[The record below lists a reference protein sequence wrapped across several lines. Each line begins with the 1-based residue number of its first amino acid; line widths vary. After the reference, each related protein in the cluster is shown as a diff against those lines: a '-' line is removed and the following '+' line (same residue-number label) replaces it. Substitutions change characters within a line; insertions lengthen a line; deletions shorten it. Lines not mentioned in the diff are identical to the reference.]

1 MKRLQFRHNKE
12 VFQNRTDV
20 LKYFADIVDV
30 TKTASTIFNS
40 SLYAEPLV
48 AKYLDE
54 DGNQQIILAIGVDS
68 GLTPY
73 HIIDSKEIAERLDAE
88 KEAIEAEVER
98 AKDAEKSLSGSI
110 ETEIARA
117 MEAELFLSGAVDTER
132 TERIAADAALQ
143 TQITENIAKI
153 VPVTE
158 NLGANVREEYVL
170 KNAKGE
176 ELGSHIKVYKD
187 SALVGAEVNYKGA
200 TGVTINDEGKFEFN
214 YTGEA
219 DKSVEY
225 LYLIY
230 RNEEGGLSLVALD
243 FENFL
248 MENEEG
254 LGIKIVDHK
263 ITINIKAGDKYLK
276 VSEDGLQTINIDE
289 AIKTSVDTL
298 SEEINAKVDAE
309 IERSTAADE
318 YISGLT
324 AEFSAATVSEF
335 ILVNSALTIETERAI
350 AAELSLSGAIDTERA
365 ERINKDKEIDSEIS
379 GIKAFNNTLNNKVDV
394 EITRSIN
401 EDENF
406 RLHLDH
412 LSADINTEIS
422 NRELANE
429 SIRAEFAAGDAALGS
444 RIDTEAEIR
453 SAADNAL
460 SERVDDEAEI
470 RRADDALLTSTING
484 VSERLAAVEADYLV
498 YQDKADVLL
507 AVSGAHNTAIE
518 AVNAAA
524 SAQTTADEAKAKIEG
539 FMAAAEIGGAAIDTL
554 IEIQNYI
561 KSDGTAASEMLDAIA
576 ENKSAIAAESE
587 RAKGAEKTL
596 DDNIKAETSARVE
609 AINILSGALTTE
621 ITRAMGAES
630 VNATSI
636 ANEVTRATNV
646 ESSLQ
651 TALTTEINN
660 RESAD
665 NAIRGDFAAAD
676 ESLKTRIAAEE
687 LARQTSYDALNT
699 RIDNE
704 ATNRASAVAAL
715 TTEITNGD
723 KAVRESYEAADA
735 VLQQAIQAE
744 TQNREAADVALQQAI
759 QAETKN
765 REDAD
770 ATLLSAIQAET
781 KNREDADTNL
791 VNQINQ
797 EVSARTQDVLS
808 INTKLTALEGV
819 DASLDTKVNTLSASI
834 LTEINTV
841 KNAVMGEI
849 TSAFTIDDAKVLE
862 ASKIYADDAVKVAV
876 DDINA
881 KKVNDV
887 SYDNGNKKIYL
898 TFADGTLSNGFDA
911 SEFVVDGMLS
921 GVTFDNNAN
930 TIKFVWNTTAGIEE
944 IIVPLDKFVDQYAV
958 SVDSVSFLKISDDNQ
973 ISAIVDNA
981 DGFINTLASTN
992 YVQSIVEGAQQIL
1005 SSNTYNALIVERE
1018 YVNAASG
1025 NIETTLISKTDALN
1039 NALIAEREYVNT
1051 VSGKIET
1058 TLITKTDALNN
1069 ALIAEREYVN
1079 TVSGKIETTLITKTD
1094 ALNNALSAVSSNVN
1108 IISGSVKELSGSVV
1122 NTVSAHTADINRL
1135 SGDVVS
1141 YVNTTTSGI
1150 SYNVNL
1156 LSGNTF
1162 AAITALTE
1170 STSKGL
1176 ADLSGNVLTYVNN
1189 EDTKIISA
1197 ITKNEAAIAVLNADK
1212 KTEGSVLYRIENEF
1226 EKSLITDGV
1235 PVTAVSP
1242 EEANKVHSLIRQITV
1257 NGEMRYYAMSDATEM
1272 FYVKPRATETAPIE
1286 TVNLN
1291 DYITT
1296 LKTEN
1301 INLDA
1306 RVKVLEEKLNGFAGN
1321 MEQTMKDLIKSYLV
1335 GTENEIKITETDDK
1349 LTIGFDDNAIFGE
1362 I

>member
-1 MKRLQFRHNKE
+1 MKRLQFRHNNE

-30 TKTASTIFNS
+30 TNTASTIFKS

-73 HIIDSKEIAERLDAE
+73 HIIDSKEIAERLDAN

-214 YTGEA
+214 YSGEA

-289 AIKTSVDTL
+289 AIKTAVDTL
-298 SEEINAKVDAE
+298 SDELHNKIDAE
-309 IERSTAADE
+309 IERSVAADE
-318 YISGLT
+318 FISGVT
-324 AEFSAATVSEF
+324 AEFSAATVAEF
-335 ILVNSALTIETERAI
+335 VRIDSALTIETERAI
-350 AAELSLSGAIDTERA
+350 AAELSLSGAVDTERS
-365 ERINKDKEIDSEIS
+365 ERIQKDKELDAEIAS
-379 GIKAFNNTLNNKVDV
+379 IKEVNNALDKKIDV
-394 EITRSIN
+394 EITRSTN

-406 RLHLDH
+406 RIQLDH
-412 LSADINTEIS
+412 VSSDVNTEKINRENADNAIRTDFAAADI
-422 NRELANE
+422 
-429 SIRAEFAAGDAALGS
+429 ALGS
-444 RIDTEAEIR
+444 RIDTVITDRDSADQFLSNRIDNEATTR
-453 SAADNAL
+453 QD
-460 SERVDDEAEI
+460 
-470 RRADDALLTSTING
+470 ADDLLTSTIND
-484 VSERLAAVEADYLV
+484 VSERVSFIEADYLV
-498 YQDKADVLL
+498 YQDKADVLM
-507 AVSGAHNTAIE
+507 AVSGAQNVAIE
-518 AVNAAA
+518 AVNAAS

-561 KSDGTAASEMLDAIA
+561 KTDGAAAADMLDSIA
-576 ENKSAIAAESE
+576 ENKTAIETE
-587 RAKGAEKTL
+587 VNRAKSVEKTL
-596 DDNIKAETSARVE
+596 DDSIKAEVTARTE
-609 AINILSGALTTE
+609 SINILSAALATE
-621 ITRAMGAES
+621 ITRAIGAET
-630 VNATSI
+630 VNATAIS
-636 ANEVTRATNV
+636 NEAKRAADV
-646 ESSLQ
+646 EAALQ
-651 TALTTEINN
+651 TAITTEINN

-665 NAIRGDFAAAD
+665 NSIRDAFAAAD

-687 LARQTSYDALNT
+687 SARQTAYDALNT

-704 ATNRASAVAAL
+704 ATARAGAVAAL

-723 KAVRESYEAADA
+723 NAVREA
-735 VLQQAIQAE
+735 LQVE
-744 TQNREAADVALQQAI
+744 TTNREAADATLLSDI

-770 ATLLSAIQAET
+770 ATLLNAIQAET
-781 KNREDADTNL
+781 TNREAADANL
-791 VNQINQ
+791 ANLINQ
-797 EVSARTQDVLS
+797 EISARTQDVLG
-808 INTKLTALEGV
+808 INTKLTTLEGV
-819 DASLDTKVNTLSASI
+819 DVALDTKVNTLSASV

-841 KNAVMGEI
+841 KNAVMSEI

-876 DDINA
+876 DGINA

-930 TIKFVWNTTAGIEE
+930 TIKFVWNTAAGVEE
-944 IIVPLDKFVDQYAV
+944 MIVPLDKFVDQYTV

-981 DGFINTLASTN
+981 DGFVNTLASTN

-1005 SSNTYNALIVERE
+1005 SANTYN
-1018 YVNAASG
+1018 S
-1025 NIETTLISKTDALN
+1025 LN
-1039 NALIAEREYVNT
+1039 ELKEYVNT
-1051 VSGKIET
+1051 
-1058 TLITKTDALNN
+1058 
-1069 ALIAEREYVN
+1069 
-1079 TVSGKIETTLITKTD
+1079 
-1094 ALNNALSAVSSNVN
+1094 
-1108 IISGSVKELSGSVV
+1108 LSGNVEIAINDVV
-1122 NTVSAHTADINRL
+1122 ATNIEAVTNEFDATIKTVVGTVETLSGATEGRFNQVNVDINA
-1135 SGDVVS
+1135 
-1141 YVNTTTSGI
+1141 
-1150 SYNVNL
+1150 
-1156 LSGNTF
+1156 LSGNTDARF
-1162 AAITALTE
+1162 SQVVNVHAADMTAF
-1170 STSKGL
+1170 
-1176 ADLSGNVLTYVNN
+1176 SGSILTYVDNA
-1189 EDTKIISA
+1189 DKILLSA

-1291 DYITT
+1291 DYITSLET
-1296 LKTEN
+1296 
-1301 INLDA
+1301 
-1306 RVKVLEEKLNGFAGN
+1306 RVAVLEEKLTGFAGN
-1321 MEQTMKDLIKSYLV
+1321 MEQTMKDLIKSYLK

>member
-1 MKRLQFRHNKE
+1 MKRLQFRHNDTVWASRDE
-12 VFQNRTDV
+12 AI
-20 LKYFADIVDV
+20 KYFKDITTLESDSREVMERSEKFGD
-30 TKTASTIFNS
+30 
-40 SLYAEPLV
+40 SLYAEPMV

-54 DGNQQIILAIGVDS
+54 YGKQQIILAIGIDS
-68 GLTPY
+68 GKTEY
-73 HIIDSKEIAERLDAE
+73 HIIDSKELSERIIAN
-88 KEAIEAEVER
+88 KEAIEAEVKRATEAELVLEGAITAETER
-98 AKDAEKSLSGSI
+98 AL
-110 ETEIARA
+110 
-117 MEAELFLSGAVDTER
+117 EAELFLSGAVDTER
-132 TERIAADAALQ
+132 SERIAADADLQ
-143 TQITENIAKI
+143 TQITGNVAKI
-153 VPVTE
+153 VHVTE
-158 NLGANVREEYVL
+158 NLGANIREEYVL

-214 YTGEA
+214 YSGEA
-219 DKSVEY
+219 DKSIEY

-248 MENEEG
+248 METEEG
-254 LGIKIVDHK
+254 DGIKIVAHK

-289 AIKTSVDTL
+289 AIKTAVDTL
-298 SEEINAKVDAE
+298 SEDINAKVDAE
-309 IERSTAADE
+309 IERATAADN
-318 YISGLT
+318 YISALT
-324 AEFSAATVSEF
+324 AEFSAATVNEF

-350 AAELSLSGAIDTERA
+350 AAELFISGAVDTERT
-365 ERINKDKEIDSEIS
+365 ERIQKDKELDAEIASIKDVNTALDKKIDI
-379 GIKAFNNTLNNKVDV
+379 

-406 RLHLDH
+406 RLQIEHLTSD
-412 LSADINTEIS
+412 LNTEIS
-422 NRELANE
+422 NRERSNA
-429 SIRAEFAAGDAALGS
+429 SIRGEFNAADIALGS
-444 RIDTEAEIR
+444 RINTETEVRMAADNTLSERIDNEAGIR
-453 SAADNAL
+453 SA
-460 SERVDDEAEI
+460 E
-470 RRADDALLTSTING
+470 DALLTTNINA
-484 VSERLAAVEADYLV
+484 VSDRLATVESDYLK

-561 KSDGTAASEMLDAIA
+561 KTDGTAAADMLDSIA
-576 ENKSAIAAESE
+576 ENKTAIETEVE
-587 RAKGAEKTL
+587 RAKSVEKTL
-596 DDNIKAETSARVE
+596 EDTIKSEESARIE
-609 AINILSGALTTE
+609 AVNILSGALANE
-621 ITRAMGAES
+621 ITRATGAETN
-630 VNATSI
+630 NATAIS
-636 ANEVTRATNV
+636 NEVKRASDA
-646 ESSLQ
+646 ESTLQ

-665 NAIRGDFAAAD
+665 NSIRDAFALAD
-676 ESLKTRIAAEE
+676 SALGERINAEE
-687 LARQTSYDALNT
+687 SARQTSYDALNT

-704 ATNRASAVAAL
+704 ATTRASAVAAL

-723 KAVRESYEAADA
+723 NAVREA
-735 VLQQAIQAE
+735 LQVE
-744 TQNREAADVALQQAI
+744 TTNREAADATLLSDI

-770 ATLLSAIQAET
+770 ATLLNAIQVET
-781 KNREDADTNL
+781 SNRESADATLLNAIQVETTNREAADANL
-791 VNQINQ
+791 ANLINQ

-808 INTKLTALEGV
+808 IGTKITTLESV
-819 DASLDTKVNTLSASI
+819 DAALDTKVNTLSASV

-876 DDINA
+876 DGINA

-898 TFADGTLSNGFDA
+898 SFADGTVSNGFDA

-921 GVTFDNNAN
+921 AVTFDNADN
-930 TIKFVWNTTAGIEE
+930 TIKFIWNTASGIEE
-944 IIVPLDKFVDQYAV
+944 MIVPLDKFVDQYTV
-958 SVDSVSFLKISDDNQ
+958 SEDSTSFLKISDDNK
-973 ISAIVDNA
+973 ISALVDNA
-981 DGFINTLASTN
+981 DGFVNTLASTN
-992 YVQSIVEGAQQIL
+992 YVQSLVEGAQQIL
-1005 SSNTYNALIVERE
+1005 SANTYNSLVELK
-1018 YVNAASG
+1018 G
-1025 NIETTLISKTDALN
+1025 
-1039 NALIAEREYVNT
+1039 YVNT
-1051 VSGKIET
+1051 
-1058 TLITKTDALNN
+1058 
-1069 ALIAEREYVN
+1069 
-1079 TVSGKIETTLITKTD
+1079 
-1094 ALNNALSAVSSNVN
+1094 
-1108 IISGSVKELSGSVV
+1108 LSGNVETAINDVV
-1122 NTVSAHTADINRL
+1122 ATNIDAISRDVDAAIKTVVGTVETLSGATEGRFNQINVDINA
-1135 SGDVVS
+1135 
-1141 YVNTTTSGI
+1141 
-1150 SYNVNL
+1150 
-1156 LSGNTF
+1156 LSGNTDARF
-1162 AAITALTE
+1162 SQVVNAHAADMTAF
-1170 STSKGL
+1170 
-1176 ADLSGNVLTYVNN
+1176 SGSILTYVDNA
-1189 EDTKIISA
+1189 DKILLSA
-1197 ITKNEAAIAVLNADK
+1197 ITKNETAIAVLNADK

-1291 DYITT
+1291 DYITSLET
-1296 LKTEN
+1296 
-1301 INLDA
+1301 
-1306 RVKVLEEKLNGFAGN
+1306 RVAVLEEKLTVFEGN
-1321 MEQTMKDLIKSYLV
+1321 MEQTMKDLIKSYLK

>member
-1 MKRLQFRHNKE
+1 MKRLQFRHNNE

-30 TKTASTIFNS
+30 TNTASTIFKS

-73 HIIDSKEIAERLDAE
+73 HIIDSKEIAERLDAN

-214 YTGEA
+214 YSGEA

-289 AIKTSVDTL
+289 AIKTAVDTL
-298 SEEINAKVDAE
+298 SDELHNKIDAE
-309 IERSTAADE
+309 IERSVAADE
-318 YISGLT
+318 FISGVT
-324 AEFSAATVSEF
+324 AEFSAATVAEF
-335 ILVNSALTIETERAI
+335 VRIDSALTIETERAI
-350 AAELSLSGAIDTERA
+350 AAELSLSGAVDTERS
-365 ERINKDKEIDSEIS
+365 ERIQKDKELDAEIAS
-379 GIKAFNNTLNNKVDV
+379 IKEVNNALDKKIDV

-406 RLHLDH
+406 RIQLDH
-412 LSADINTEIS
+412 VSSDINTEKT
-422 NRELANE
+422 NRENADNA
-429 SIRAEFAAGDAALGS
+429 IRGDFAAADFALDS
-444 RIDTEAEIR
+444 KISTEAEIR
-453 SAADNAL
+453 NAADNTL
-460 SERVDDEAEI
+460 SDRIVNEANI
-470 RRADDALLTSTING
+470 RTAEDTLLSNTING
-484 VSERLAAVEADYLV
+484 VSERLSDVESDYLKSI
-498 YQDKADVLL
+498 DKTDVLL
-507 AVSGAHNTAIE
+507 AVSGVQNVAIE

-561 KSDGTAASEMLDAIA
+561 KTDGAAAADMLDSIA
-576 ENKSAIAAESE
+576 ENKTAIETEAN
-587 RAKGAEKTL
+587 RAKSAEKTL
-596 DDNIKAETSARVE
+596 DDAIKAEVTARTE
-609 AINILSGALTTE
+609 SINILSAALATE
-621 ITRAMGAES
+621 ITRAIGAET
-630 VNATSI
+630 VNATAIS
-636 ANEVTRATNV
+636 NEVKRAADV
-646 ESSLQ
+646 EAALQ
-651 TALTTEINN
+651 TAITTEINN

-665 NAIRGDFAAAD
+665 NSIRDAFAAAD

-687 LARQTSYDALNT
+687 SARQTAYDALNT

-704 ATNRASAVAAL
+704 ATTRAGAVAAL

-723 KAVRESYEAADA
+723 NAVREA
-735 VLQQAIQAE
+735 LQVE
-744 TQNREAADVALQQAI
+744 TTNREAADATLLSDI

-770 ATLLSAIQAET
+770 ATLLNAIQAET
-781 KNREDADTNL
+781 TNREAADANL
-791 VNQINQ
+791 ANLINQ

-808 INTKLTALEGV
+808 IGTKLTTLEGV
-819 DASLDTKVNTLSASI
+819 DAALDTKVNTLSASV

-876 DDINA
+876 DGINA

-898 TFADGTLSNGFDA
+898 SFADGTVSNGFDA

-921 GVTFDNNAN
+921 AVTFDNADN
-930 TIKFVWNTTAGIEE
+930 TIKFVWNTASGIEE
-944 IIVPLDKFVDQYAV
+944 MIVPLDKFVDQYTV
-958 SVDSVSFLKISDDNQ
+958 SEDSTSFLKISDDNK
-973 ISAIVDNA
+973 ISALVDNA
-981 DGFINTLASTN
+981 DGFVNTLASTN
-992 YVQSIVEGAQQIL
+992 YVQSLVEGAQQAL
-1005 SSNTYNALIVERE
+1005 SANTYN
-1018 YVNAASG
+1018 S
-1025 NIETTLISKTDALN
+1025 LN
-1039 NALIAEREYVNT
+1039 ELKEYVNT
-1051 VSGKIET
+1051 
-1058 TLITKTDALNN
+1058 
-1069 ALIAEREYVN
+1069 
-1079 TVSGKIETTLITKTD
+1079 
-1094 ALNNALSAVSSNVN
+1094 
-1108 IISGSVKELSGSVV
+1108 LSGNVETAINDVV
-1122 NTVSAHTADINRL
+1122 ATNIDAISRDVDAAIKTVVGTVEVLSGATEGRFNQVNADIN
-1135 SGDVVS
+1135 S
-1141 YVNTTTSGI
+1141 
-1150 SYNVNL
+1150 
-1156 LSGNTF
+1156 LSGNTDARF
-1162 AAITALTE
+1162 SQIVNAHAADMTAF
-1170 STSKGL
+1170 
-1176 ADLSGNVLTYVNN
+1176 SGSILTYVDNA
-1189 EDTKIISA
+1189 DKILLSA

-1291 DYITT
+1291 DYITSLET
-1296 LKTEN
+1296 
-1301 INLDA
+1301 
-1306 RVKVLEEKLNGFAGN
+1306 RVAVLEEKLTGFAGN
-1321 MEQTMKDLIKSYLV
+1321 MEQTMKDLIKSYLK